1 MDQIY
6 MIKVEVY
13 SEDKLVEENQ
23 HGAFTS
29 YRDAAAW
36 LIEEGFEPFFNDE
49 LSEFL
54 ENETVSFVL
63 VDKKGNLESLANDID
78 SYYIQKR

>member
-6 MIKVEVY
+6 MVKIEVY
-13 SEDKLVEENQ
+13 FQKKLLEENQ
-23 HGAFTS
+23 NGAFTS

-36 LIEEGFEPFFNDE
+36 LVEEGFEPFFNDE

-54 ENETVSFVL
+54 EDETISFIR
-63 VDKKGNLESLANDID
+63 VDEKGELESLANNID
-78 SYYIQKR
+78 SYYIQK